1 VTSSSPRLPGYSLPT
16 SSRSALSS
24 APLALLASALL
35 LPLTMGR
42 PRLSSDEKRQRNTQQ
57 KANWRARAGIPT
69 RATATSEPAPDPS
82 RLTTVP
88 LQTRSPAAGAPK
100 ASGAP
105 PALSPA
111 ARSPLARPV
120 TGPSHDLIDA
130 EPLPDYASSDDGGS
144 IYLPGTASDED
155 PGGYITDPIYDPL
168 GRRLISLWSLQL
180 FFLVVESIITLPRLI
195 IRCSRI
201 RRRGSDERGSAEER
215 YGPGSSSGRA
225 RSDTC

>member
-1 VTSSSPRLPGYSLPT
+1 
-16 SSRSALSS
+16 
-24 APLALLASALL
+24 
-35 LPLTMGR
+35 MGR
-42 PRLSSDEKRQRNTQQ
+42 PRLSSDEKRRRKTQQ
-57 KANWRARAGIPT
+57 QTSWRKKSGVLT
-69 RATATSEPAPDPS
+69 RSTTTNEPAPDPS

-88 LQTRSPAAGAPK
+88 LRTRSPATGAPR
-100 ASGAP
+100 ASGAL
-105 PALSPA
+105 PAPSPA

-120 TGPSHDLIDA
+120 AGPSNDLIDD
-130 EPLPDYASSDDGGS
+130 EPLLYSAGSDDDGS
-144 IYLPGTASDED
+144 VDLPGTAHDED